1 MGYYKNLEIEKESE
15 YVPEKP
21 TGWDKMERVTNL
33 APSRME
39 SWQQLQTAMEQR
51 GTPITK
57 AQAKKTMRQN
67 SVRQKIAE
75 HWMNDI
81 YLCTVDRFK
90 TDAVDEWG
98 NNPPLQ
104 ARLAITRHDKAAVHD
119 WRHFQ
124 KIKNDIFGENCEAV
138 ELYPDESRLMDT
150 ANTYWLY
157 VFKSDYRLPFGQQY
171 RQVEDA
177 DSAGT
182 MGAVQRPF
190 DEERTDYHTLERLL
204 RAQASDLKIGGI

>member
-15 YVPEKP
+15 YVPEEP
-21 TGWDKMERVTNL
+21 TGWNRMERVTNL

-39 SWQQLQTAMEQR
+39 SWQQLQASMEQR

-57 AQAKKTMRQN
+57 AQAKKAMRQD
-67 SVRQKIAE
+67 SVRRKTQE

-81 YLCTVDRFK
+81 YLCSVDRYK
-90 TDAVDEWG
+90 VEEDAKR
-98 NNPPLQ
+98 PPIH
-104 ARLAITRHDKAAVHD
+104 ARVAITRHDKAAVHD

-157 VFKSDYRLPFGQQY
+157 VFIPDYRLPFGQQI

-177 DSAGT
+177 DFAGT
-182 MGAVQRPF
+182 TGAVQRPF

-204 RAQASDLKIGGI
+204 RTQASDLRIGGM